1 MNPYFHLP
9 GDAPHASL
17 TTTPGVGSTMFR
29 RSSYASVAAGTANNN
44 SAQPY
49 TQPARSG
56 AFSHLLNQYSPSHH
70 QLHNHS
76 RNPSRGMDIDG
87 QGSLSSSY
95 RGANQ
100 YFSYPAGMDASTPP
114 FFVPSYLKGSRHA
127 ERLEEAHKARMNAQR
142 DARSSGTGSLSRS
155 SSSANLHKMVPSH
168 RGMTHDIIERAPP
181 ATYTEDK
188 ERSWP
193 TRWNEEDRS
202 AGLELLREGLD
213 VKCGSMSKTHDEA
226 LSARTDHPMPRQCGI
241 YYFEVTVVGKGK
253 EGLIGIG
260 FSGPKVAL
268 HRLPGWEP
276 DSWGYHGDDGYS
288 FCSTSAGKS
297 YGPKFSMNDV
307 IGCGI
312 NFRTNTA
319 FFTKNGVHLGVAFRN
334 IPVSL
339 DLYPSIGVKKN
350 GEHLRANFGQEPF
363 VFDIDTEYKR
373 EQWAIQNEISRTNVA
388 SLKPGADEASL
399 IHELIAQY
407 LAHDGYVETAR
418 AFAAEVREESRALTS
433 GGTSN
438 ARDLEPEEDIDAINR
453 QKIRAA
459 ILDGDIDKALKLTTA
474 YYPTVLQDNE
484 NIYFKLRCR
493 KFIEMIRRCQE
504 LQNPTSKAGFRNNA
518 GSNGFSSSAYDE
530 VFDGQ
535 MELDDSTH
543 NNASNGESMDTTGS
557 EALKLNELLSE
568 TLQYGQ
574 ELKGEFSGDSR
585 REVKRALEDTFALM
599 AYSDPRQ
606 SPLAYMLDPNERT
619 PVAEELNSA
628 ILVSLGKSSSAALER
643 LVQQTEALVEK
654 LAEDG
659 GPGAFVNVRGDYLGA
674 HERENERY
682 L

>member
-1 MNPYFHLP
+1 
-9 GDAPHASL
+9 
-17 TTTPGVGSTMFR
+17 
-29 RSSYASVAAGTANNN
+29 
-44 SAQPY
+44 
-49 TQPARSG
+49 
-56 AFSHLLNQYSPSHH
+56 
-70 QLHNHS
+70 
-76 RNPSRGMDIDG
+76 MDIDG
-87 QGSLSSSY
+87 QGSLSGSY
-95 RGANQ
+95 RGGQQ
-100 YFSYPAGMDASTPP
+100 YASASYGSGVDASAPP

-127 ERLEEAHKARMNAQR
+127 ERLEEAHKARLSAQR

-181 ATYTEDK
+181 AAYMDEK
-188 ERSWP
+188 ERLWP
-193 TRWNEEDRS
+193 THWNEEDKS
-202 AGLELLREGLD
+202 PGLELLRDGLD

-226 LSARTDHPMPRQCGI
+226 LSVRTDHPMPRQCGI

-276 DSWGYHGDDGYS
+276 DSWGYHGDDGFS

-307 IGCGI
+307 IGCGV

-334 IPVSL
+334 IPDNM
-339 DLYPSIGVKKN
+339 DLYPALGVKKN

-363 VFDIDTEYKR
+363 VFDIDSEYKASGR
-373 EQWAIQNEISRTNVA
+373 EQWTIQREISQTSVT
-388 SLKPGADEASL
+388 SLKPAADETSL

-418 AFAAEVREESRALTS
+418 AFAAEVREVSHALAT

-438 ARDLEPEEDIDAINR
+438 AKDLEPEEDIDAVNR

-474 YYPTVLQDNE
+474 FYPTVLRDNE
-484 NIYFKLRCR
+484 SIYFKLRCR

-504 LQNPTSKAGFRNNA
+504 LQNPASKIGSRNNA
-518 GSNGFSSSAYDE
+518 GSNGFSNNSAVYDD

-535 MELDDSTH
+535 MELDESNGA
-543 NNASNGESMDTTGS
+543 NNSAGNGESMDTTGS
-557 EALKLNELLSE
+557 DTLKLNELLGE

-574 ELKGEFSGDSR
+574 ELKGEFSTDPR
-585 REVKRALEDTFALM
+585 REVKHALEDTFALM

-643 LVQQTEALVEK
+643 LVQQTEALIEK

-659 GPGAFVNVRGDYLGA
+659 GAGAFVNVRGDYLGA
-674 HERENERY
+674 HEREKERY

>member
-1 MNPYFHLP
+1 
-9 GDAPHASL
+9 
-17 TTTPGVGSTMFR
+17 
-29 RSSYASVAAGTANNN
+29 
-44 SAQPY
+44 
-49 TQPARSG
+49 
-56 AFSHLLNQYSPSHH
+56 
-70 QLHNHS
+70 
-76 RNPSRGMDIDG
+76 MDIDG
-87 QGSLSSSY
+87 QGGLSGSY
-95 RGANQ
+95 RGGQQ
-100 YFSYPAGMDASTPP
+100 YASASYGSGVDASAPP

-127 ERLEEAHKARMNAQR
+127 ERLEEAHKARLSAQR

-181 ATYTEDK
+181 AAYMDEK
-188 ERSWP
+188 ERLWP
-193 TRWNEEDRS
+193 THWNEEDKS
-202 AGLELLREGLD
+202 PGLELLRDGLD

-226 LSARTDHPMPRQCGI
+226 LSVRTDHPMPRQCGI

-276 DSWGYHGDDGYS
+276 DSWGYHGDDGFS

-307 IGCGI
+307 IGCGV

-334 IPVSL
+334 IPDNM
-339 DLYPSIGVKKN
+339 DLYPALGVKKN

-363 VFDIDTEYKR
+363 VFDIDSEYK
-373 EQWAIQNEISRTNVA
+373 AT
-388 SLKPGADEASL
+388 
-399 IHELIAQY
+399 
-407 LAHDGYVETAR
+407 
-418 AFAAEVREESRALTS
+418 EVREESHALAT

-438 ARDLEPEEDIDAINR
+438 AKDLEPEEDIDAVNR

-474 YYPTVLQDNE
+474 FYPTVLRDNE
-484 NIYFKLRCR
+484 SIYFKLRCR

-504 LQNPTSKAGFRNNA
+504 LQNPASKIGSRNNA
-518 GSNGFSSSAYDE
+518 GSNGFSNNSAVYDD

-535 MELDDSTH
+535 MELDESNGA
-543 NNASNGESMDTTGS
+543 NNSAGNGESMDTTGS
-557 EALKLNELLSE
+557 DTLKLNELLGE

-574 ELKGEFSGDSR
+574 ELKGEFSTDPR
-585 REVKRALEDTFALM
+585 REVKHALEDTFALM

-643 LVQQTEALVEK
+643 LVQQTEALIEK

-659 GPGAFVNVRGDYLGA
+659 GAGAFVNVRGDYLGA
-674 HERENERY
+674 HEREKERY